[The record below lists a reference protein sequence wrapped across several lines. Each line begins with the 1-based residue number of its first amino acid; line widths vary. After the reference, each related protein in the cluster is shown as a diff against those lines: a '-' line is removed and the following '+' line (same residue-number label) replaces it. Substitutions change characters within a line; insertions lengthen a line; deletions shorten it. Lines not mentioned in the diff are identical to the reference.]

1 MNFVLTTHGNWLTMR
16 DARVIERIAELMI
29 RVGLWTY
36 IERWQDCGFD
46 YFDVHVPGAARPAFS
61 IGRSLSGRYVLMDF
75 RDNRI
80 RYGETL
86 AEVLDDF
93 AALAAPLPMAAE

>member
-1 MNFVLTTHGNWLTMR
+1 MNFILTTHGNWLTMR
-16 DARVIERIAELMI
+16 DVRVIERIAEVMI
-29 RVGLWTY
+29 RAGLWTR

-46 YFDVHVPGAARPAFS
+46 YFNVHLPGATQPLFS

-75 RDNRI
+75 RDSSI
-80 RYGETL
+80 RYGENL

-93 AALAAPLPMAAE
+93 ASLATPLPMAAE